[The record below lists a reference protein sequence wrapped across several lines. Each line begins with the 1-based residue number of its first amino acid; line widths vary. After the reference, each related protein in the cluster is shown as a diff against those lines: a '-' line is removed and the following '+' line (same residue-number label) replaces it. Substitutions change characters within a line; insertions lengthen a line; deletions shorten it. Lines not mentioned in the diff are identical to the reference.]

1 MVIRRLLAVSCLL
14 FAIAACG
21 DDTLVLPDVTSG
33 GGTDAGTTPGQ
44 DGGTTPGEDGGT
56 TPGDDGGTTPG
67 EDGGTTPGDDVTDGG
82 GDEDVRTAVGGW
94 TFSQEAWDAFRP
106 RQGQAATV
114 SVILDRDETAALPG
128 TVTENVPV
136 YGGVYTQIT
145 YGTPAPGGDAFRVTV
160 DLERPWR
167 IGLKAIEVWYN
178 FQVEETA
185 NSWLFDDPIYI
196 PLDSLIG
203 SRQRVNGAGTF
214 RTSGFD
220 LEYTVRMDWI
230 VQQRELSL
238 ETPLGAFRE
247 AVTELTAEVRSSD
260 KPGGDYPIALYFH
273 PELGLLDA
281 TLIQE
286 IFTKVTTLNAFQ

>member
-14 FAIAACG
+14 FALANCG
-21 DDTLVLPDVTSG
+21 DDEVVFPDVQG
-33 GGTDAGTTPGQ
+33 GTGTDAGTTPTE

-56 TPGDDGGTTPG
+56 TPGEDGGTTPG
-67 EDGGTTPGDDVTDGG
+67 EDATEADADEG
-82 GDEDVRTAVGGW
+82 EDVRTAVGGW
-94 TFSQEAWDAFRP
+94 TFSEEAWEAFRP

-136 YGGVYTQIT
+136 FGGVYTQVT

-178 FQVEETA
+178 FQTEETA
-185 NSWLFDDPIYI
+185 NSWLFDEPIYI

-220 LEYTVRMDWI
+220 LDYTVRMDWI

-286 IFTKVTTLNAFQ
+286 IFTKVTTLNAFE